1 MTFVAVLV
9 AIFQDKIRAWLLRPK
24 LEISCTKSD
33 WEKTK
38 LGSNFDCYYLR
49 VRLTNNGKH
58 RADLVE
64 LLATELQKKH
74 RDAKFH
80 KVNSFL
86 PMNLTWTHSKKLAVF
101 PGISREM
108 YRYCDLGK
116 IIRPSDRAKI
126 PRQENEDN
134 PNFDPQKTIFSFELE
149 VKPNSLPHLIEPGLY
164 RLLLLIGCA
173 NAKPRKAT
181 LEIDFSG
188 DWYDNESKM
197 FADGVGI
204 RVL

>member
-1 MTFVAVLV
+1 
-9 AIFQDKIRAWLLRPK
+9 
-24 LEISCTKSD
+24 
-33 WEKTK
+33 
-38 LGSNFDCYYLR
+38 
-49 VRLTNNGKH
+49 
-58 RADLVE
+58 
-64 LLATELQKKH
+64 
-74 RDAKFH
+74 
-80 KVNSFL
+80 
-86 PMNLTWTHSKKLAVF
+86 MNLTWTHSKKLAVF

-149 VKPNSLPHLIEPGLY
+149 VKPNSLPHLIEAGLY

-188 DWYDNESKM
+188 NWYDDESKM
-197 FADGVGI
+197 FADGVRQETEGDALHFTI
-204 RVL
+204 TENESDSEADGQYKIWTAAGHLRFDYDWSQIEPCSTLNHD